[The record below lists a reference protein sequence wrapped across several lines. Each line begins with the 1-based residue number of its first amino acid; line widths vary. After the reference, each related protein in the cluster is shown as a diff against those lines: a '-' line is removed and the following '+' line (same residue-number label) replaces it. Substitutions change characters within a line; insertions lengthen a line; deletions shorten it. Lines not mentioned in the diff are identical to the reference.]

1 MDILQLPL
9 QAPTQLLKKL
19 DLRFFSDENH
29 PFAAEPAPAEP
40 HPYAEESSFSRFT
53 EQPNPLVGGGE
64 PVETPGLLPG
74 NQNPTELQQQTIE
87 PPAPLPPSEEL
98 LKFGDVEVAADE
110 QTRALHQ
117 IYVQQQQDMQRQ
129 ESEFQQAQQL
139 LGQYQALMQQQ
150 QAMQPPAPQ
159 QQQAPTIDAARIQQ
173 LHEEYQE
180 RAYENKFEA
189 DQWWQQQ
196 PEVQDMERQRLD
208 AMVQQRVNDIVGP
221 IQQEREYQQQVSQA
235 RSQYTDFDN
244 YTNEMQQILEGNP
257 ALAEYPNAIDN
268 LYWMAKGRAA
278 QAAPQPEQLLTDPA
292 FQQQILANEQIR
304 NLVLQSYQ
312 QQKLNT
318 QPPTV
323 MATQAAAQTPTSL
336 GNHKPRNLS
345 EASAAFLNYMGNQ

>member
-1 MDILQLPL
+1 MVITQLSL
-9 QAPTQLLKKL
+9 QAPPKLLKTL

-29 PFAAEPAPAEP
+29 PFAAEPAPVEP

-74 NQNPTELQQQTIE
+74 NQNPTEPQQQTIE
-87 PPAPLPPSEEL
+87 QPAPVPSAEEV

-110 QTRALHQ
+110 KTRELHQ
-117 IYVQQQQDMQRQ
+117 IYLQQQQDMQRQ
-129 ESEFQQAQQL
+129 ANEYNQAQQL

-150 QAMQPPAPQ
+150 QAMQPPQPQ
-159 QQQAPTIDAARIQQ
+159 QQTPSIDAARIQQ

-180 RAYENKFEA
+180 RAYENKFAA

-221 IQQEREYQQQVSQA
+221 MQQEREYQQQVSQA
-235 RSQYTDFDN
+235 RTQYTDFDN
-244 YTNEMQQILEGNP
+244 YANEMQQILEGNP

-292 FQQQILANEQIR
+292 FQQQILQNEQIR

-336 GNHKPRNLS
+336 GNQKPRSLS